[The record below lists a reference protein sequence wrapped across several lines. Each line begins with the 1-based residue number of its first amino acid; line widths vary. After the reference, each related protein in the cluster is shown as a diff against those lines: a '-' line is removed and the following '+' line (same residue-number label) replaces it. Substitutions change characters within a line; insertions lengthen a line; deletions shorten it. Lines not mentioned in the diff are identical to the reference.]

1 MGRRVSGVWRESPRA
16 RRVDE
21 SEPQTP
27 LIKMPAKPIR
37 WNNSNRSAGGIT
49 FPKIYIRGKFRNDP
63 NTHISKLLFTIF
75 KGWCFLFT
83 KLLIFRSPKNALNMG
98 FNLFFSLWALRHF
111 RYPLMYLAKRK
122 YFNNIRFFN
131 YASYFIQEV
140 DLVYALRNTVFTIS
154 YCITV
159 PNRLLYGFNP
169 VGVHSR

>member
-21 SEPQTP
+21 SEPPTP

-49 FPKIYIRGKFRNDP
+49 FPNIYIRGKFRNDP

-75 KGWCFLFT
+75 QGWFFCFLNCWF
-83 KLLIFRSPKNALNMG
+83 SEVPKTLNMG
-98 FNLFFSLWALRHF
+98 FHLFVSLWALRHF

-131 YASYFIQEV
+131 YASYFIHDV
-140 DLVYALRNTVFTIS
+140 VLVYVLRNMVFTVS
-154 YCITV
+154 C
-159 PNRLLYGFNP
+159 YG
-169 VGVHSR
+169 S